1 MKNKN
6 LLLMFLALS
15 LFGLKA
21 NAQKVDSNSGLV
33 VWTGMTLADAVAA
46 SEDGFVYLLQFK
58 PTLNENDKEK
68 YISQGGTYG
77 VQGVLS
83 SIGMR
88 MKIVSS
94 PNNDYFNNYYQV
106 VTRVQNSNVNPENPN
121 DQNAGLLGDRLG
133 FSDFYVGSNI
143 YLDRGTD
150 IRTSG
155 LTNYPDWTIN
165 DGTATKRGIRYV
177 GEETTQDVDV
187 RTITFVNRN
196 TANNGRTH
204 FYLTVNSQGNLVTT
218 SNSNDATQWVVVS
231 EADFNNAMT
240 QVTWGE
246 VDLGVFVQ
254 GGEFSRDNKDLESWV
269 WGSVFTN
276 KGESTANNDQDDSYV
291 INSSSNHW
299 HQRNQNKMCNGVEF
313 ESKVNGQ
320 TVNHNIR
327 GSLVGTNING
337 VNANTDY
344 DKEAFQ
350 NKFADYYAGEIYN
363 EAISLSQQ
371 LKGSTIPNLVD
382 GLYKI
387 TAQALYYD
395 GDQGTTN
402 NGISYFVIK
411 RDELNSDGSIKNT
424 SFEKLPIA
432 PLNSEGN
439 GYGIVPESGVSAGY
453 VFDTESNAYNIV
465 YFVEISGNTNL
476 TIGIEQTEA
485 TGWTVI
491 GNIHLF
497 AHGKQALFMDM
508 DWDESEIL
516 TFKNND
522 DNVVYEGDPYYQVQF
537 YDNYEYPATV
547 YYQREFLPNKWT
559 TICLPFNLTGSQ
571 VAQAFGDGTKVSTL
585 NKLDGVCLRFAAAP
599 DIASNL
605 NTVIIE
611 AGKPYII
618 KPTKESPD
626 YEDGATLMVGNGR
639 ENHTVTVDGNIY
651 AIAGVTKDN
660 SYNEVTTEDNP
671 FSIATMITY
680 DKDGNFKERKNIN
693 ITTKLKDPIKITD
706 EASGI
711 SFVGSFHHKV
721 IKKEDVYNAKTNPSG
736 SAEYWVFSQGDMYH
750 LQGTRDWNIWATYAY
765 LTLPKGTGSAKD
777 YYFSVDVDGVEETG
791 LLTEIENIFSES
803 VREEDSKVYN
813 ISGQRLGGNSL
824 QKGIYIKNG
833 KKFIVK

>member
-1 MKNKN
+1 MKRNKIV
-6 LLLMFLALS
+6 LVMVLALS
-15 LFGLKA
+15 LFGMKV
-21 NAQKVDSNSGLV
+21 NAQKVDSNTGLV
-33 VWTGMTLADAVAA
+33 VWEGMTLSQAVQA
-46 SEDGFVYLLQFK
+46 SQTGYVYLLQFK
-58 PTLNENDKEK
+58 STLSEADKEK

-77 VQGVLS
+77 VQGVVS

-88 MKIVSS
+88 MKIVRS
-94 PNNDYFNNYYQV
+94 PNNNNYYQV
-106 VTRVQNSNVNPENPN
+106 ITRVQNSNG
-121 DQNAGLLGDRLG
+121 DTSGTLGDRLA
-133 FSDFYVGSNI
+133 FSDFYTGSNI
-143 YLDRGTD
+143 YLDRGTNQ
-150 IRTSG
+150 IEQGQNTY
-155 LTNYPDWTIN
+155 TNFPDWTIT
-165 DGTATKRGIRYV
+165 DGIATKRNIKYV
-177 GEETTQDVDV
+177 GEETIQDVTV
-187 RTITFVNRN
+187 KTISFVNRI
-196 TANNGRTH
+196 TSGNNQWNQTR
-204 FYLTVNSQGNLVTT
+204 FYITVNNQGKLVTT
-218 SNSNDATQWVVVS
+218 SNSSEATQWIVVS
-231 EADFNNAMT
+231 EEDFNTAMT

-269 WGSVFTN
+269 WGSVFSN
-276 KGESTANNDQDDSYV
+276 QGESTPLAGQNDSYD
-291 INSSSNHW
+291 ITSATKHW

-320 TVNHNIR
+320 TVNHSIS
-327 GSLVGTNING
+327 GSLVGTNISG
-337 VNANTDY
+337 VNANNSY

-350 NKFADYYAGEIYN
+350 NRFADYYAGEIYN

-371 LKGSTIPNLVD
+371 LQGSTIPNLVD

-395 GDQGTTN
+395 GAEGTTN

-411 RDELNSDGSIKNT
+411 RDELNLDGTIKNT

-432 PLNSEGN
+432 PLKSEGN

-453 VFDTESNAYNIV
+453 VFDTQANAYNIV

-497 AHGKQALFMDM
+497 AHGKQALFMDI
-508 DWDESEIL
+508 DWGETETL

-522 DNVVYEGDPYYQVQF
+522 DRVVYNGDPYYQVQF

-626 YEDGATLMVGNGR
+626 YEEGATLMVGNGR

-660 SYNEVTTEDNP
+660 SYNEATTGT
-671 FSIATMITY
+671 ATMITY
-680 DKDGNFKERKNIN
+680 EGETDVVKKRETIN

-711 SFVGSFHHKV
+711 SFVGSFHHKK

-750 LQGTRDWNIWATYAY
+750 LQGTKDWNIWATYAY
-765 LTLPKGTGSAKD
+765 LTLPKGTTGSAKD

>member
-1 MKNKN
+1 MKRINIT
-6 LLLMFLALS
+6 LLMVLALS

-33 VWTGMTLADAVAA
+33 VWTGMTLNQAVQA
-46 SEDGFVYLLQFK
+46 SQTGYVYLLQFK
-58 PTLNENDKEK
+58 STLSETDKEK

-88 MKIVSS
+88 MKIVQS
-94 PNNDYFNNYYQV
+94 PNNSYFDNYYQV
-106 VTRVQNSNVNPENPN
+106 ITRVENSNG
-121 DQNAGLLGDRLG
+121 DTSGTLGDRMA
-133 FSDFYVGSNI
+133 FTDQYVGSNI
-143 YLDRGTD
+143 YLDRGTGH
-150 IRTSG
+150 I
-155 LTNYPDWTIN
+155 TNNTYTNFPDWTIIN
-165 DGTATKRGIRYV
+165 GTATKRNIKYV
-177 GEETTQDVDV
+177 GEETTQNVV
-187 RTITFVNRN
+187 VNTISFRNRREI
-196 TANNGRTH
+196 NNN
-204 FYLTVNSQGNLVTT
+204 YVYITVNNDGKLVTT
-218 SNSNDATQWVVVS
+218 TNQNNATQWIVVS
-231 EADFNNAMT
+231 EEDFNNAMT

-276 KGESTANNDQDDSYV
+276 KGESIAYDDQDDSYV

-313 ESKVNGQ
+313 ESKVNGN
-320 TVNHNIR
+320 TVNHNIS

-337 VNANTDY
+337 VGASNNY

-350 NKFADYYAGEIYN
+350 NHFADYYAGEIYN

-395 GDQGTTN
+395 GADGTTN

-432 PLNSEGN
+432 PLKSEGD

-453 VFDTESNAYNIV
+453 VFDTESKAYNIV

-497 AHGKQALFMDM
+497 AHGKQALFMDI
-508 DWDESEIL
+508 DWGESETL

-522 DNVVYEGDPYYQVQF
+522 DNVVYVGDPYYQVQF

-626 YEDGATLMVGNGR
+626 YEEGATLMVGNGR

-660 SYNEVTTEDNP
+660 SYNEATTGT
-671 FSIATMITY
+671 ATMITY
-680 DKDGNFKERKNIN
+680 EGETDVVKKRETIN

-711 SFVGSFHHKV
+711 SFVGSFHHKK

-736 SAEYWVFSQGDMYH
+736 SAEYWVFSKGDMYH
-750 LQGTRDWNIWATYAY
+750 LQGTKDWNIWATYAY
-765 LTLPKGTGSAKD
+765 LTLPKGTTSSAKD

-791 LLTEIENIFSES
+791 SLTEIENIFSEP
-803 VREEDSKVYN
+803 VREEGSKVYN
-813 ISGQRLGGNSL
+813 INGQRLGSNSL

>member
-1 MKNKN
+1 MKRNKIV
-6 LLLMFLALS
+6 LVIVLALS

-21 NAQKVDSNSGLV
+21 NAQRVDSNTGLV
-33 VWTGMTLADAVAA
+33 VWEGMTLNQAVQA
-46 SEDGFVYLLQFK
+46 SQTGYVYLLQFK
-58 PTLNENDKEK
+58 PTLNEMDKEK

-88 MKIVSS
+88 MKIEQS
-94 PNNDYFNNYYQV
+94 PNDRSYYQV
-106 VTRVQNSNVNPENPN
+106 ITRVQNSNG
-121 DQNAGLLGDRLG
+121 DTSGTLGDRMA
-133 FSDFYVGSNI
+133 FTDQYVGSNI
-143 YLDRGTD
+143 YLDRGTGH
-150 IRTSG
+150 I
-155 LTNYPDWTIN
+155 TNNTYTNFPDWYIIN
-165 DGTATKRGIRYV
+165 GTATKRNIKYV
-177 GEETTQDVDV
+177 GEETTQNVLV
-187 RTITFVNRN
+187 NTISFRNRRGI
-196 TANNGRTH
+196 NNN
-204 FYLTVNSQGNLVTT
+204 YVYITVNNDGKLVTT
-218 SNSNDATQWVVVS
+218 TNQNNATQWIVVS
-231 EADFNNAMT
+231 EEDFNNAMT

-269 WGSVFTN
+269 WGSVFSN
-276 KGESTANNDQDDSYV
+276 QGESTAYDDQDDSYV
-291 INSSSNHW
+291 INSSSNQW

-313 ESKVNGQ
+313 ESKVNGN
-320 TVNHNIR
+320 TVNHNISA
-327 GSLVGTNING
+327 SLVGTNISG
-337 VNANTDY
+337 VNADDDDY

-371 LKGSTIPNLVD
+371 LQGSTIPNLID

-395 GDQGTTN
+395 GADGTTN

-432 PLNSEGN
+432 PLKSEGN
-439 GYGIVPESGVSAGY
+439 GYGIVPKSGVSAGY

-497 AHGKQALFMDM
+497 AHGKQALFMDA
-508 DWDESEIL
+508 DWGESERL
-516 TFKNND
+516 SFKNND
-522 DNVVYEGDPYYQVQF
+522 DNVVYVGDPYYQVQF

-547 YYQREFLPNKWT
+547 YYQRTLVPNKWT
-559 TICLPFNLTGSQ
+559 TICLPFNLKGSQ

-585 NKLDGVCLRFAAAP
+585 NKLDGVCLRFTATP

-605 NTVIIE
+605 NTVIME

-618 KPTKESPD
+618 KPTKEAPD
-626 YEDGATLMVGNGR
+626 YEQGATLLVGNGL

-660 SYNEVTTEDNP
+660 TFNEPTTGT
-671 FSIATMITY
+671 ATITTY
-680 DKDGNFKERKNIN
+680 VGDTETVKSEETIEIK
-693 ITTKLKDPIKITD
+693 TKLKDPIKITD

-721 IKKEDVYNAKTNPSG
+721 IKKGDVYNAKTNPTG
-736 SAEYWVFSQGDMYH
+736 IAEYWVFSKGDMYH
-750 LQGTRDWNIWATYAY
+750 LQGTKDWDIWATYAY
-765 LTLPKGTGSAKD
+765 LTLPKGTTSSAKELI
-777 YYFSVDVDGVEETG
+777 FSVDVDGVEETG
-791 LLTEIENIFSES
+791 SLTEIEDILTEP
-803 VREEDSKVYN
+803 VREGDDNVYN
-813 ISGQRLGGNSL
+813 ISGQRIDNNGL

-833 KKFIVK
+833 KKFVVK

>member
-1 MKNKN
+1 MV
-6 LLLMFLALS
+6 LALS
-15 LFGLKA
+15 LFGMKV
-21 NAQKVDSNSGLV
+21 NAQKVDSNTGLV
-33 VWTGMTLADAVAA
+33 VWEGMTLSQAVQA
-46 SEDGFVYLLQFK
+46 SQTGYVYLLQFK
-58 PTLNENDKEK
+58 STLSEADKEK

-77 VQGVLS
+77 VQGVVS

-88 MKIVSS
+88 MKIEQS
-94 PNNDYFNNYYQV
+94 PSGGGYYQV
-106 VTRVQNSNVNPENPN
+106 ITRVQNSNG
-121 DQNAGLLGDRLG
+121 DTSGTLGDRMA
-133 FSDFYVGSNI
+133 FTDQYFGSNI
-143 YLDRGTD
+143 YLDRGTRHITD
-150 IRTSG
+150 EMY
-155 LTNYPDWTIN
+155 TNFPDWTIT
-165 DGTATKRGIRYV
+165 DGTATKRNIRYV
-177 GEETTQDVDV
+177 GEETIQDVTV
-187 RTITFVNRN
+187 KTISFRNRRGI
-196 TANNGRTH
+196 NGNYT
-204 FYLTVNSQGNLVTT
+204 YITVNSQGKLVTT
-218 SNSNDATQWVVVS
+218 SNSSEATQWIVVS
-231 EADFNNAMT
+231 EQDFNTAMT

-269 WGSVFTN
+269 WGDVFSN
-276 KGESTANNDQDDSYV
+276 QGESTPLEDQDDSYD
-291 INSSSNHW
+291 ITSATKQW

-327 GSLVGTNING
+327 GSLVGINING
-337 VNANTDY
+337 VNANTNY
-344 DKEAFQ
+344 DKETFQ
-350 NKFADYYAGEIYN
+350 NRFADYYAGEIYN
-363 EAISLSQQ
+363 EAVSLSQQ
-371 LKGSTIPNLVD
+371 LQGSTIPNLVD

-432 PLNSEGN
+432 PLKSEGN

-453 VFDTESNAYNIV
+453 VFDTEANAYNIV

-508 DWDESEIL
+508 DWDESETL

-522 DNVVYEGDPYYQVQF
+522 DNVVYVGDPYYQVQF

-660 SYNEVTTEDNP
+660 SYNEATTGT
-671 FSIATMITY
+671 ATMITY
-680 DKDGNFKERKNIN
+680 EGETDVVKKRETIN

-711 SFVGSFHHKV
+711 SFVGSFHHKK

-750 LQGTRDWNIWATYAY
+750 LQGTKDWNIWATYAY
-765 LTLPKGTGSAKD
+765 LTLPKGTTGSAKD

-803 VREEDSKVYN
+803 VCEEDSKVYN

>member
-1 MKNKN
+1 MKRNKIV
-6 LLLMFLALS
+6 LVMVLALS
-15 LFGLKA
+15 LLGMKV
-21 NAQKVDSNSGLV
+21 NAQKVDSNTGLV
-33 VWTGMTLADAVAA
+33 VWEGMTLNQAVQA
-46 SEDGFVYLLQFK
+46 SQTGYIYLLQFK
-58 PTLNENDKEK
+58 STLSEADKEK

-77 VQGVLS
+77 VQGVVS

-88 MKIVSS
+88 MKIEQS
-94 PNNDYFNNYYQV
+94 PNGGGYYQV
-106 VTRVQNSNVNPENPN
+106 ITRVQNSNG
-121 DQNAGLLGDRLG
+121 DTSGTLGDRMA
-133 FSDFYVGSNI
+133 FTDQYFGSNI
-143 YLDRGTD
+143 YLDRGTRHIPD
-150 IRTSG
+150 EMY
-155 LTNYPDWTIN
+155 TNFPDWTIT
-165 DGTATKRGIRYV
+165 DGTATKRNIKYV
-177 GEETTQDVDV
+177 GEETVQDVTV
-187 RTITFVNRN
+187 KTISFRNRRSI
-196 TANNGRTH
+196 NGNYT
-204 FYLTVNSQGNLVTT
+204 YITVNSQGKLVTT
-218 SNSNDATQWVVVS
+218 QNQNAATQWIVVS
-231 EADFNNAMT
+231 EQDFNTAMT

-269 WGSVFTN
+269 WGDVFSN
-276 KGESTANNDQDDSYV
+276 QGESTPLEDQDDSYD
-291 INSSSNHW
+291 ITSATKHW

-320 TVNHNIR
+320 TVSHNIS
-327 GSLVGTNING
+327 GSLVGTNISG
-337 VNANTDY
+337 VNANNSY

-350 NKFADYYAGEIYN
+350 NQFADYYAGEIYN

-371 LKGSTIPNLVD
+371 LQGSTIPNLVD

-395 GDQGTTN
+395 GADGTTN
-402 NGISYFVIK
+402 NGISYFVLK
-411 RDELNSDGSIKNT
+411 RDELNPDGSIKNT

-439 GYGIVPESGVSAGY
+439 GYGIVPESGVSGGY
-453 VFDTESNAYNIV
+453 IFDTKANAYNIV

-497 AHGKQALFMDM
+497 AHGKQALFMDA
-508 DWDESEIL
+508 DWGESERL

-547 YYQREFLPNKWT
+547 YYQRTLVPNKWT
-559 TICLPFNLTGSQ
+559 TICLPFDLKGSQ

-585 NKLDGVCLRFAAAP
+585 NKLDGVCLRFTATP

-605 NTVIIE
+605 NTVIME

-618 KPTKESPD
+618 KPTKETPD
-626 YEDGATLMVGNGR
+626 YEEGATLLVGNGL

-660 SYNEVTTEDNP
+660 TFNEPTTGT
-671 FSIATMITY
+671 ATITTY
-680 DKDGNFKERKNIN
+680 VRDTETIKSKETIEIN
-693 ITTKLKDPIKITD
+693 TKLKDPIKITD

-711 SFVGSFHHKV
+711 SFVGTFHHKV

-736 SAEYWVFSQGDMYH
+736 IAEYWVFSKGDMYH
-750 LQGTRDWNIWATYAY
+750 LQGTKDWNIWATYAY
-765 LTLPKGTGSAKD
+765 LTLPKGTTGSAKELI
-777 YYFSVDVDGVEETG
+777 FSVDVDGVEETG
-791 LLTEIENIFSES
+791 SLTEIENILTEP
-803 VREEDSKVYN
+803 VREGYGNVYN
-813 ISGQRLGGNSL
+813 ISGQRIDNNGL

-833 KKFIVK
+833 KKFVVK

>member
-1 MKNKN
+1 MV
-6 LLLMFLALS
+6 LALS

-33 VWTGMTLADAVAA
+33 VWTGMTLNQAVQA
-46 SEDGFVYLLQFK
+46 SRTGYVYLLQFK
-58 PTLNENDKEK
+58 PTLSETDKEK

-88 MKIVSS
+88 MKIVQS
-94 PNNDYFNNYYQV
+94 PNNSYFDNYYQV
-106 VTRVQNSNVNPENPN
+106 ITRVQNSNVNPENPN
-121 DQNAGLLGDRLG
+121 DPNAGLLGDRLG

-196 TANNGRTH
+196 TADNGRTH

-269 WGSVFTN
+269 WGSVFSN
-276 KGESTANNDQDDSYV
+276 QGESTRLTNQNDFYD
-291 INSSSNHW
+291 ITSSTKHW
-299 HQRNQNKMCNGVEF
+299 HQRNQNKMCNGDEIADGI
-313 ESKVNGQ
+313 SA
-320 TVNHNIR
+320 
-327 GSLVGTNING
+327 SLVGTNISG
-337 VNANTDY
+337 VNADDDDY
-344 DKEAFQ
+344 DKETFQ
-350 NKFADYYAGEIYN
+350 KSVADYYAGEIFN

-371 LKGSTIPNLVD
+371 LQGSTIPNLVD

-411 RDELNSDGSIKNT
+411 RDELNSNGSIKNT

-432 PLNSEGN
+432 PLKSEGD

-453 VFDTESNAYNIV
+453 VFDTQANAYNIV

-497 AHGKQALFMDM
+497 AHGKQALFMDI
-508 DWDESEIL
+508 DWGESETL

-522 DNVVYEGDPYYQVQF
+522 DDVVYEGDPYYQVQF

-626 YEDGATLMVGNGR
+626 YEEGATLMVGNGR
-639 ENHTVTVDGNIY
+639 ENHTVTVEGNIY

-671 FSIATMITY
+671 FSIATMTTY
-680 DKDGNFKERKNIN
+680 VGETSEVKKFETIK

-706 EASGI
+706 DASGI
-711 SFVGSFHHKV
+711 SFVGSFHRKV
-721 IKKEDVYNAKTNPSG
+721 IKKQDVYNAKANPSG
-736 SAEYWVFSQGDMYH
+736 SAEYWVFSKGDMYH
-750 LQGTRDWNIWATYAY
+750 LQGTKDWNIWATYAY
-765 LTLPKGTGSAKD
+765 LTLPKGTTGSAKD

>member
-21 NAQKVDSNSGLV
+21 NAQKVDSETGLV
-33 VWTGMTLADAVAA
+33 VWTGMSLGDAVEA

-58 PTLNENDKEK
+58 PTLAVDDKEK

-88 MKIVSS
+88 MQIKQVTQGDYRGSYKIVS
-94 PNNDYFNNYYQV
+94 
-106 VTRVQNSNVNPENPN
+106 RVQNSTPN
-121 DQNAGLLGDRLG
+121 SSTWLGDKWG
-133 FSDFYVGSNI
+133 FTELNSGANL
-143 YLDRGTD
+143 YLDRGE
-150 IRTSG
+150 
-155 LTNYPDWTIN
+155 NNIN
-165 DGTATKRGIRYV
+165 DGNTANHPFWTIHESYQYKYGIKYV
-177 GEETTQDVDV
+177 GEDDTNDIRVN
-187 RTITFVNRN
+187 TIWFENSHSSGNTHYYVTVN
-196 TANNGRTH
+196 NNGRLVVTH
-204 FYLTVNSQGNLVTT
+204 NRGE
-218 SNSNDATQWVVVS
+218 ATQWVIVS
-231 EADFNNAMT
+231 EEDFNQAMT
-240 QVTWGE
+240 KVTWGE

-254 GGEFSRDNKDLESWV
+254 AGEFSRDNKDLFYWV
-269 WGSVFTN
+269 WGSPFNENGVSEPLGN
-276 KGESTANNDQDDSYV
+276 QADVYDLSSTSK
-291 INSSSNHW
+291 HW
-299 HQRNQNKMCNGVEF
+299 HQRNQNLMCNGHVLVDGNQ
-313 ESKVNGQ
+313 SQ
-320 TVNHNIR
+320 RITR
-327 GSLVGTNING
+327 AQVGTNISN
-337 VNANTDY
+337 NTDNSY
-344 DKEAFQ
+344 DREGFRTR
-350 NKFADYYAGEIYN
+350 FADYYAGEIYN
-363 EAISLSQQ
+363 EAISLTQKLEGQ
-371 LKGSTIPNLVD
+371 KIPNLVE

-387 TAQALYYD
+387 TAQALYHD
-395 GDQGTTN
+395 GGSGTTN
-402 NGISYFVIK
+402 NGVSYFIIK
-411 RDELNSDGSIKNT
+411 REELNDDGT
-424 SFEKLPIA
+424 TTTTFERLPVSPMKTDTYNYPIT
-432 PLNSEGN
+432 PQ
-439 GYGIVPESGVSAGY
+439 SGVSAGY
-453 VFDTESNAYNIV
+453 VFDTNNTAYNIN
-465 YFVEISGNTNL
+465 YFVEITGNTNL
-476 TIGIEQTEA
+476 TIGIEQKEN

-497 AHGKQALFMDM
+497 AHGRQALFMDE
-508 DWDESEIL
+508 DWGESERL

-522 DNVVYEGDPYYQVQF
+522 DNVVYVGDPYHQVQF

-547 YYQREFLPNKWT
+547 YYQRTLNAGKWT

-571 VAQAFGDGTKVSTL
+571 VAQAFGDETKVSTL

-618 KPTKESPD
+618 KPTKTQPD
-626 YEDGATLMVGNGR
+626 YVQGATLLVGNGK

-660 SYNEVTTEDNP
+660 TFNEATTGT
-671 FSIATMITY
+671 ATMTTY
-680 DKDGNFKERKNIN
+680 DRDGNFKGSKDIE

-706 EASGI
+706 KASGI
-711 SFVGSFHHKV
+711 SFVGTFHHKV
-721 IKKEDVYNAKTNPSG
+721 IKKEEVYNAKNSSSG
-736 SAEYWVFSQGDMYH
+736 IAEYWVFSKGDMYH
-750 LQGTRDWNIWATYAY
+750 LQGTRDWDIWATYAY
-765 LTLPKGTGSAKD
+765 LTLPKGTTGSAKD

>member
-1 MKNKN
+1 MKRINIV
-6 LLLMFLALS
+6 LIIVLALS
-15 LFGLKA
+15 VFGLKA
-21 NAQKVDSNSGLV
+21 NAQKVDSNTGLV
-33 VWTGMTLADAVAA
+33 VWTGMTLNEAVQA
-46 SEDGFVYLLQFK
+46 SQDGFVYLLQFK
-58 PTLNENDKEK
+58 SVLSEADKEK

-94 PNNDYFNNYYQV
+94 PNGGGFYQV
-106 VTRVQNSNVNPENPN
+106 VTRVQNSNGES
-121 DQNAGLLGDRLG
+121 ASLLGDRLA
-133 FSDFYVGSNI
+133 FSDFYAGSNI
-143 YLDRGTD
+143 YLDRGTGV
-150 IRTSG
+150 ITSG
-155 LTNYPDWTIN
+155 LTNFPDWTIT
-165 DGTATKRGIRYV
+165 DGTRTKQGIKYV
-177 GEETTQDVDV
+177 GEETTQNVTV
-187 RTITFVNRN
+187 KTISFENRTRN
-196 TANNGRTH
+196 GNAR
-204 FYLTVNSQGNLVTT
+204 FYITVNDQGKLVTT
-218 SNSNDATQWVVVS
+218 SSSSEATQWIVVS
-231 EADFNNAMT
+231 EQDFNNAMT

-269 WGSVFTN
+269 WGSVFSN
-276 KGESTANNDQDDSYV
+276 QGESTPLASQEDSRD
-291 INSSSNHW
+291 ISSSPKHW
-299 HQRNQNKMCNGVEF
+299 HQRNQNVMCNGVLIA
-313 ESKVNGQ
+313 NG
-320 TVNHNIR
+320 IR
-327 GSLVGTNING
+327 GNLVGTNISG
-337 VNANTDY
+337 VNANTNY
-344 DKEAFQ
+344 DKETFQ
-350 NKFADYYAGEIYN
+350 NRFADYYAGEIYN
-363 EAISLSQQ
+363 EAVSLSQQ
-371 LKGSTIPNLVD
+371 LQGSTIPNLVD

-395 GDQGTTN
+395 GGDGTTN

-411 RDELNSDGSIKNT
+411 RDELNNDGSIKNT

-432 PLNSEGN
+432 PLNSEGS
-439 GYGIVPESGVSAGY
+439 GYGITPESGVSAGY
-453 VFDTESNAYNIV
+453 IFDTRENAYNIN

-491 GNIHLF
+491 GNIHLY
-497 AHGKQALFMDM
+497 AHGKQALFMDE
-508 DWDESEIL
+508 DWGESEKL

-522 DNVVYEGDPYYQVQF
+522 DNVVYEGDPYHQVQF

-547 YYQREFLPNKWT
+547 YYQRTLTPNKWT
-559 TICLPFNLTGSQ
+559 TICLPFNLKGSQ

-585 NKLDGVCLRFAAAP
+585 DKLDGICLRFKATP

-618 KPTKESPD
+618 KPTKEKPD
-626 YEDGATLMVGNGR
+626 FEEGATLLVGNGL
-639 ENHTVTVDGNIY
+639 ENHTVTVDGKIY

-671 FSIATMITY
+671 FSIATMTTY
-680 DKDGNFKERKNIN
+680 DRDGNLKESKEIK

-721 IKKEDVYNAKTNPSG
+721 IKKEDVYNAKNNPSG
-736 SAEYWVFSQGDMYH
+736 IAEYWVFSKGDMYH
-750 LQGTRDWNIWATYAY
+750 LQGTKDWNIWATYAY
-765 LTLPKGTGSAKD
+765 LTLPKGTTGSAKD
-777 YYFSVDVDGVEETG
+777 LTFAVNVNGVEETG
-791 LLTEIENIFSES
+791 LITEIENIFSEPVVS
-803 VREEDSKVYN
+803 PDENKVYSIN
-813 ISGQRLGGNSL
+813 GQRMNGGSL

-833 KKFIVK
+833 RKYVVK

>member
-1 MKNKN
+1 MV
-6 LLLMFLALS
+6 LALS
-15 LFGLKA
+15 LFGMKV
-21 NAQKVDSNSGLV
+21 NAQKVDSNTGLV
-33 VWTGMTLADAVAA
+33 VWEGMTLSQAVQA
-46 SEDGFVYLLQFK
+46 SQTGYVYLLQFK
-58 PTLNENDKEK
+58 STLSEADKEK

-77 VQGVLS
+77 VQGVVS

-88 MKIVSS
+88 MKIEQS
-94 PNNDYFNNYYQV
+94 PNGGGYYQV
-106 VTRVQNSNVNPENPN
+106 ITRVQNSNG
-121 DQNAGLLGDRLG
+121 DTSGTLGDRMA
-133 FSDFYVGSNI
+133 FTDQYFGSNI
-143 YLDRGTD
+143 YLDRGTRHITD
-150 IRTSG
+150 EMY
-155 LTNYPDWTIN
+155 TNFPDWTIT
-165 DGTATKRGIRYV
+165 DGTATKRNIRYV
-177 GEETTQDVDV
+177 GEETIQDVTV
-187 RTITFVNRN
+187 KTISFRNRRGI
-196 TANNGRTH
+196 NGNYT
-204 FYLTVNSQGNLVTT
+204 YITVNSQGKLVTT
-218 SNSNDATQWVVVS
+218 SNSSEATQWIVVS
-231 EADFNNAMT
+231 EQDFNTAMT

-269 WGSVFTN
+269 WGDVFSN
-276 KGESTANNDQDDSYV
+276 QGESTPLEDQDDSYD
-291 INSSSNHW
+291 ITSATKQW

-327 GSLVGTNING
+327 GSLVGINING
-337 VNANTDY
+337 VNANTNY
-344 DKEAFQ
+344 DKETFQ
-350 NKFADYYAGEIYN
+350 NRFADYYAGEIYN
-363 EAISLSQQ
+363 EAVSLSQQ
-371 LKGSTIPNLVD
+371 LQGSTIPNLVD

-432 PLNSEGN
+432 PLKSEGN

-453 VFDTESNAYNIV
+453 VFDTEANAYNIV

-508 DWDESEIL
+508 DWDESETL

-522 DNVVYEGDPYYQVQF
+522 DNVVYVGDPYYQVQF

-660 SYNEVTTEDNP
+660 SYNEATTGT
-671 FSIATMITY
+671 ATMITY
-680 DKDGNFKERKNIN
+680 EGETDVVKKRETIN

-711 SFVGSFHHKV
+711 SFVGSFHHKK

-750 LQGTRDWNIWATYAY
+750 LQGTKDWNIWATYAY
-765 LTLPKGTGSAKD
+765 LTLPKGTTGSAKD

-803 VREEDSKVYN
+803 VCEEDSKVYN

>member
-1 MKNKN
+1 MKRINIT
-6 LLLMFLALS
+6 LLLVLALS

-33 VWTGMTLADAVAA
+33 VWTGMTLSQAVQA
-46 SEDGFVYLLQFK
+46 SQDGFVYLLQFK
-58 PTLNENDKEK
+58 PTLSETDKEK

-88 MKIVSS
+88 MQIIHS
-94 PNNDYFNNYYQV
+94 PNNRNYYQV
-106 VTRVQNSNVNPENPN
+106 ITRVLNSNNQSES
-121 DQNAGLLGDRLG
+121 LLKDRLA
-133 FSDFYVGSNI
+133 FSELGAGKNL
-143 YLDRGTD
+143 YLDRGTA
-150 IRTSG
+150 IITEG

-165 DGTATKRGIRYV
+165 EGTAIKSNIRYV
-177 GEETTQDVDV
+177 GEETTQNVTV
-187 RTITFVNRN
+187 QTIKFENRS
-196 TANNGRTH
+196 TTGGGWGQATTH
-204 FYLTVNSQGNLVTT
+204 YYLTVNNQGKLVAST
-218 SNSNDATQWVVVS
+218 NSSDATQWVVVS
-231 EADFNNAMT
+231 EEDFNNAMT

-276 KGESTANNDQDDSYV
+276 QGESTAYDDQDDSYV

-313 ESKVNGQ
+313 ESKVNGN
-320 TVNHNIR
+320 TVNHNIS
-327 GSLVGTNING
+327 GSKVGTNIDG
-337 VNANTDY
+337 VGANNSY

-350 NKFADYYAGEIYN
+350 NHFADYYAGEIYN

-371 LKGSTIPNLVD
+371 LQGSTIPNLVD

-432 PLNSEGN
+432 PLKSEGD
-439 GYGIVPESGVSAGY
+439 GYDIVPESGVSAGY
-453 VFDTESNAYNIV
+453 VFDTESKAYNIV

-497 AHGKQALFMDM
+497 AHGKQALFMDI
-508 DWDESEIL
+508 DWGESETL

-611 AGKPYII
+611 AGQPYII

-626 YEDGATLMVGNGR
+626 YEEGATLMVGNGR

-671 FSIATMITY
+671 FSIATMTTY
-680 DKDGNFKERKNIN
+680 VGETDEVKEVKPIN

-721 IKKEDVYNAKTNPSG
+721 INKEDVYNAKTNPSG
-736 SAEYWVFSQGDMYH
+736 SAEYWVFSKGDMYH
-750 LQGTRDWNIWATYAY
+750 LQGTKDWNIWATYAY
-765 LTLPKGTGSAKD
+765 LTLPKGTTGSAKD

>member
-1 MKNKN
+1 MKRNSIV
-6 LLLMFLALS
+6 LIIALVLS
-15 LFGLKA
+15 VFGLKA
-21 NAQKVDSNSGLV
+21 NAQRVDSNSGLV
-33 VWTGMTLADAVAA
+33 VWTGMTLNQAVQA
-46 SEDGFVYLLQFK
+46 SQDGFVYLLQFK
-58 PTLNENDKEK
+58 PTLSETDKEK

-88 MKIVSS
+88 MQIIHS
-94 PNNDYFNNYYQV
+94 PNNNNYYQV
-106 VTRVQNSNVNPENPN
+106 ITRVLNSNNQSEN
-121 DQNAGLLGDRLG
+121 LLKDRLA
-133 FSDFYVGSNI
+133 FSELGAGKNL
-143 YLDRGTD
+143 YLDRGTAIITD
-150 IRTSG
+150 G
-155 LTNYPDWTIN
+155 LTNYPDWIISES
-165 DGTATKRGIRYV
+165 TATKSNIKYV
-177 GEETTQDVDV
+177 GEETTQNVTV
-187 RTITFVNRN
+187 QTIKFENRS
-196 TANNGRTH
+196 TTGGGWGQATTH
-204 FYLTVNSQGNLVTT
+204 YYLTVNNQGKLVAST
-218 SNSNDATQWVVVS
+218 NSSDATQWVVVS
-231 EADFNNAMT
+231 EEDFNNAMT

-269 WGSVFTN
+269 WGSVFSN
-276 KGESTANNDQDDSYV
+276 QGESTPYATQNDTYN
-291 INSSSNHW
+291 INSTPKHW
-299 HQRNQNKMCNGVEF
+299 HQRNQNVMCNGYLI
-313 ESKVNGQ
+313 SNG
-320 TVNHNIR
+320 IR
-327 GSLVGTNING
+327 GQYVGTNVSG
-337 VNANTDY
+337 VNTNTNY

-350 NKFADYYAGEIYN
+350 SNFADYYAGEIYN

-371 LKGSTIPNLVD
+371 LQGSTIPNLVD

-395 GDQGTTN
+395 GNQGTTN
-402 NGISYFVIK
+402 NGISYFIIK
-411 RDELNSDGSIKNT
+411 RDELNPDGSIKNT

-432 PLNSEGN
+432 PLKSEGN

-453 VFDTESNAYNIV
+453 VFDTQANAYNIV

-497 AHGKQALFMDM
+497 AHGKQALFMDT
-508 DWDESEIL
+508 DWSESERL

-547 YYQREFLPNKWT
+547 YYQREFSPNKWT

-585 NKLDGVCLRFAAAP
+585 NKLDGVCLRFTATP

-618 KPTKESPD
+618 KPTKTKPD
-626 YEDGATLMVGNGR
+626 YEEGATLMVGNGR

-671 FSIATMITY
+671 FSTATMTTY
-680 DKDGNFKERKNIN
+680 VGETSEVKKSETIK
-693 ITTKLKDPIKITD
+693 ITTKLKDPIEVTD
-706 EASGI
+706 AASGI

-721 IKKEDVYNAKTNPSG
+721 IKKENIYHPTNNPSG
-736 SAEYWVFSQGDMYH
+736 TAEYWVFSQGDMYH
-750 LQGTRDWNIWATYAY
+750 LQGGKDWNVWATYAY
-765 LTLPKGTGSAKD
+765 LTLPKGTTGSAKD
-777 YYFSVDVDGVEETG
+777 FVFSVDVDGVEETG
-791 LLTEIENIFSES
+791 TLTEIENIFSEP
-803 VREEDSKVYN
+803 VYEDGNKVYN
-813 ISGQRLGGNSL
+813 INGQRIGNNSL

-833 KKFIVK
+833 KKYIVK

>member
-1 MKNKN
+1 MKRNKIV
-6 LLLMFLALS
+6 LVMVLALS
-15 LFGLKA
+15 LFGMKV
-21 NAQKVDSNSGLV
+21 NAQKVDSNTGLV
-33 VWTGMTLADAVAA
+33 VWEGMTLSQAVQA
-46 SEDGFVYLLQFK
+46 SQTGYVYLLQFK
-58 PTLNENDKEK
+58 STLSEADKEK

-77 VQGVLS
+77 VQGVVS

-88 MKIVSS
+88 MKIEQS
-94 PNNDYFNNYYQV
+94 PSGGGYYQV
-106 VTRVQNSNVNPENPN
+106 ITRVQNSNG
-121 DQNAGLLGDRLG
+121 DTSGTLGDRMA
-133 FSDFYVGSNI
+133 FTDQYFGSNI
-143 YLDRGTD
+143 YLDRGTRHITD
-150 IRTSG
+150 EMY
-155 LTNYPDWTIN
+155 TNFPDWTIT
-165 DGTATKRGIRYV
+165 DGTATKRNIRYV
-177 GEETTQDVDV
+177 GEETIQDVTV
-187 RTITFVNRN
+187 KTISFRNRRGI
-196 TANNGRTH
+196 NGNYT
-204 FYLTVNSQGNLVTT
+204 YITVNSQGKLVTT
-218 SNSNDATQWVVVS
+218 SNSSEATQWIVVS
-231 EADFNNAMT
+231 EQDFNTAMT

-269 WGSVFTN
+269 WGDVFSN
-276 KGESTANNDQDDSYV
+276 QGESTPLEDQDDSYD
-291 INSSSNHW
+291 ITSATKQW

-327 GSLVGTNING
+327 GSLVGINING
-337 VNANTDY
+337 VNANTNY
-344 DKEAFQ
+344 DKETFQ
-350 NKFADYYAGEIYN
+350 NRFADYYAGEIYN
-363 EAISLSQQ
+363 EAVSLSQQ
-371 LKGSTIPNLVD
+371 LQGSTIPNLVD

-432 PLNSEGN
+432 PLKSEGN

-453 VFDTESNAYNIV
+453 VFDTEANAYNIV

-508 DWDESEIL
+508 DWDESETL

-522 DNVVYEGDPYYQVQF
+522 DNVVYVGDPYYQVQF

-660 SYNEVTTEDNP
+660 SYNEATTGT
-671 FSIATMITY
+671 ATMITY
-680 DKDGNFKERKNIN
+680 EGETDVVKKRETIN

-711 SFVGSFHHKV
+711 SFVGSFHHKK

-750 LQGTRDWNIWATYAY
+750 LQGTKDWNIWATYAY
-765 LTLPKGTGSAKD
+765 LTLPKGTTGSAKD

-803 VREEDSKVYN
+803 VCEEDSKVYN

>member
-1 MKNKN
+1 MKRNKIV
-6 LLLMFLALS
+6 LVMVLALS
-15 LFGLKA
+15 LFGMKV
-21 NAQKVDSNSGLV
+21 NAQKVDSNTGLV
-33 VWTGMTLADAVAA
+33 VWEGMTLSQAVQA
-46 SEDGFVYLLQFK
+46 SQTGYVYLLQFK
-58 PTLNENDKEK
+58 STLSEADKEK

-77 VQGVLS
+77 VQGVVS

-88 MKIVSS
+88 MKIEQS
-94 PNNDYFNNYYQV
+94 PNGGGYYQV
-106 VTRVQNSNVNPENPN
+106 ITRVQNSNG
-121 DQNAGLLGDRLG
+121 DTSGTLGDRMA
-133 FSDFYVGSNI
+133 FTDQYFGSNI
-143 YLDRGTD
+143 YLDRGTRHITD
-150 IRTSG
+150 EMY
-155 LTNYPDWTIN
+155 TNFPDWTIT
-165 DGTATKRGIRYV
+165 DGTATKRNIRYV
-177 GEETTQDVDV
+177 GEETIQDVTV
-187 RTITFVNRN
+187 KTISFRNRRGI
-196 TANNGRTH
+196 NGNYT
-204 FYLTVNSQGNLVTT
+204 YITVNSQGKLVTT
-218 SNSNDATQWVVVS
+218 SNSSEATQWIVVS
-231 EADFNNAMT
+231 EQDFNTAMT

-269 WGSVFTN
+269 WGDVFSN
-276 KGESTANNDQDDSYV
+276 QGESTPLEDQDDSYD
-291 INSSSNHW
+291 ITSATKQW

-327 GSLVGTNING
+327 GSLVGTNISG
-337 VNANTDY
+337 VGANTSY
-344 DKEAFQ
+344 DKETFQ
-350 NKFADYYAGEIYN
+350 NRFADYYAGEIYN

-371 LKGSTIPNLVD
+371 LQGSTIPNLVD

-395 GDQGTTN
+395 GVDGTTN
-402 NGISYFVIK
+402 NGVSYFVIK
-411 RDELNSDGSIKNT
+411 RDELNGDGSIKNT

-439 GYGIVPESGVSAGY
+439 GYGITPESGVSAGY
-453 VFDTESNAYNIV
+453 IFDTRENAYNIN

-485 TGWTVI
+485 EGWTVI
-491 GNIHLF
+491 GNIHLY
-497 AHGKQALFMDM
+497 AHGKQALFMDE
-508 DWDESEIL
+508 DWGESERL

-547 YYQREFLPNKWT
+547 YYQRTLVPNKWT
-559 TICLPFNLTGSQ
+559 TICLPFNLKGSQ

-585 NKLDGVCLRFAAAP
+585 NKLDGVCLRFTATP

-605 NTVIIE
+605 NTVIME

-618 KPTKESPD
+618 KPTKEAPD
-626 YEDGATLMVGNGR
+626 YEQGATLLVGNGL

-660 SYNEVTTEDNP
+660 TFNEPTTGR
-671 FSIATMITY
+671 ATITTY
-680 DKDGNFKERKNIN
+680 VGDTETIKSRETIEIN
-693 ITTKLKDPIKITD
+693 TKLKDPIKITD

-736 SAEYWVFSQGDMYH
+736 IAEYWVFSKGDMYH
-750 LQGTRDWNIWATYAY
+750 LQGTKDWNIWATYAY
-765 LTLPKGTGSAKD
+765 LTLPKGTTGSAKELI
-777 YYFSVDVDGVEETG
+777 FSVDVDGVEETG
-791 LLTEIENIFSES
+791 SLTEIENILTEP
-803 VREEDSKVYN
+803 VREGDGNVYN
-813 ISGQRLGGNSL
+813 ISGQRIDNNGL

-833 KKFIVK
+833 RKFVVK

>member
-6 LLLMFLALS
+6 LLLMILALS

-21 NAQKVDSNSGLV
+21 NAQKVDSNSGQV
-33 VWTGMTLADAVAA
+33 VWTGMTLSQAVQA
-46 SEDGFVYLLQFK
+46 SRTGYVYLLQFK
-58 PTLNENDKEK
+58 STLSETDKEK

-88 MKIVSS
+88 MKIERS
-94 PNNDYFNNYYQV
+94 PNDNSYYQV
-106 VTRVQNSNVNPENPN
+106 ITRVQNSNG
-121 DQNAGLLGDRLG
+121 DTSGTLGDRLA
-133 FSDFYVGSNI
+133 FTDQYVGSNI
-143 YLDRGTD
+143 YLDRGTGH
-150 IRTSG
+150 IENSTY
-155 LTNYPDWTIN
+155 TNFPDWTIN
-165 DGTATKRGIRYV
+165 NGTATKRNIRYV
-177 GEETTQDVDV
+177 GEETTQDVEV
-187 RTITFVNRN
+187 NTISFRNRRRI
-196 TANNGRTH
+196 NNNN
-204 FYLTVNSQGNLVTT
+204 YVYITVNNDGKLVTT
-218 SNSNDATQWVVVS
+218 TNQNNATQWIVVS
-231 EADFNNAMT
+231 EEDFNNAMT

-276 KGESTANNDQDDSYV
+276 QGESTAYDDQDDSYV

-313 ESKVNGQ
+313 ESKVNGN
-320 TVNHNIR
+320 TVNHNIS

-337 VNANTDY
+337 VGGNTNY
-344 DKEAFQ
+344 DKETFQ
-350 NKFADYYAGEIYN
+350 NRFADYYAGEIYN
-363 EAISLSQQ
+363 EAVSLSQQ
-371 LKGSTIPNLVD
+371 LQGSTIPNLVD

-395 GDQGTTN
+395 GVDGTTN
-402 NGISYFVIK
+402 NGVSYFVIK
-411 RDELNSDGSIKNT
+411 RDELNGDGSIKNT

-432 PLNSEGN
+432 PLNSEGS
-439 GYGIVPESGVSAGY
+439 GYGITPESGVSAGY
-453 VFDTESNAYNIV
+453 VFDTQANAYNIV

-508 DWDESEIL
+508 DWDESEEL

-522 DNVVYEGDPYYQVQF
+522 DNVVYVGDPYYQVQF

-671 FSIATMITY
+671 FSIATMTTY

-721 IKKEDVYNAKTNPSG
+721 IKKDDVYNAKNNPTG
-736 SAEYWVFSQGDMYH
+736 TAEYWVFSQGDMYH

-765 LTLPKGTGSAKD
+765 LTLPKGTTGPAKD

-833 KKFIVK
+833 RKYVVK

>member
-46 SEDGFVYLLQFK
+46 SASEDGFVYLLQFK
-58 PTLNENDKEK
+58 PTLSEADKEK

-88 MKIVSS
+88 MKIVQS
-94 PNNDYFNNYYQV
+94 PNNTYFDNYYQV
-106 VTRVQNSNVNPENPN
+106 ITRVQNSNG
-121 DQNAGLLGDRLG
+121 DTSGTLGDRLA
-133 FSDFYVGSNI
+133 FSDQYVGSNI
-143 YLDRGTD
+143 YLDRGTGH
-150 IRTSG
+150 I
-155 LTNYPDWTIN
+155 TNSTYTNFPDWTIIN
-165 DGTATKRGIRYV
+165 GTATKRNIRYV
-177 GEETTQDVDV
+177 GEETTQDVEV
-187 RTITFVNRN
+187 KTISFRNRREI
-196 TANNGRTH
+196 NNN
-204 FYLTVNSQGNLVTT
+204 YVYITVNNEGKLVTT
-218 SNSNDATQWVVVS
+218 TNQNNATQWIVVS
-231 EADFNNAMT
+231 EEDFNNAMT

-269 WGSVFTN
+269 WGSVFSN
-276 KGESTANNDQDDSYV
+276 QGESTPLDNQADSRNL
-291 INSSSNHW
+291 NSSPKQW
-299 HQRNQNKMCNGVEF
+299 HQRNQNVMCNGVLIA
-313 ESKVNGQ
+313 NG
-320 TVNHNIR
+320 IR
-327 GSLVGTNING
+327 GNLVGTNING
-337 VNANTDY
+337 VGANTNY

-350 NKFADYYAGEIYN
+350 NQFADYYAGEIYN
-363 EAISLSQQ
+363 EAVSLSQQ

-395 GDQGTTN
+395 GVDGTTN
-402 NGISYFVIK
+402 NGVSYFVIK
-411 RDELNSDGSIKNT
+411 RDELNGDGSIKNT

-439 GYGIVPESGVSAGY
+439 GYGITPESGVSAGY
-453 VFDTESNAYNIV
+453 IFDTRDNAYTIN
-465 YFVEISGNTNL
+465 YFVEISGHTNL

-485 TGWTVI
+485 EGWTVI
-491 GNIHLF
+491 GNIHLY
-497 AHGKQALFMDM
+497 AHGKQALFMDE
-508 DWDESEIL
+508 DWDESERL

-522 DNVVYEGDPYYQVQF
+522 DNVVYEGDPYHQVQF

-547 YYQREFLPNKWT
+547 YYQRTLTPNKWT
-559 TICLPFNLTGSQ
+559 TICLPFDLKGSQ

-585 NKLDGVCLRFAAAP
+585 NKLDGVCLRFTATP

-605 NTVIIE
+605 NTVIME

-618 KPTKESPD
+618 KPTKEKPD
-626 YEDGATLMVGNGR
+626 YEQGATLLVGNGL

-660 SYNEVTTEDNP
+660 TFNESTTGT
-671 FSIATMITY
+671 ATITTY
-680 DKDGNFKERKNIN
+680 VRDTETIKSRETIEIK
-693 ITTKLKDPIKITD
+693 TKLKDPIKITD

-711 SFVGSFHHKV
+711 SFVGTFHHKV
-721 IKKEDVYNAKTNPSG
+721 IKKEEVYNAKNRPSG
-736 SAEYWVFSQGDMYH
+736 IAEYWVFSKGDMYH
-750 LQGTRDWNIWATYAY
+750 LQGTKDWNIWATYAY
-765 LTLPKGTGSAKD
+765 LTLPKGTTDSAKD
-777 YYFSVDVDGVEETG
+777 LTFAVNVNGVEETG
-791 LLTEIENIFSES
+791 LITEIENIFSEPVVPS
-803 VREEDSKVYN
+803 DENKVYN

-833 KKFIVK
+833 RKYVVK